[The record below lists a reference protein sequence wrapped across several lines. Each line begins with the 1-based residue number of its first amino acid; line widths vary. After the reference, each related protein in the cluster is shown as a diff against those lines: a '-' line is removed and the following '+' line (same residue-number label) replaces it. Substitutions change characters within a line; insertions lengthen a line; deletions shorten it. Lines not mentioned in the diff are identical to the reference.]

1 MNKSTEG
8 RLLITSFP
16 LRLRRSTLITCLVA
30 LAAVFATAAPKAH
43 ASLLSSL
50 AEPCDGQTM
59 ERPFARWLDLFQ
71 YTLVPGGDFESNAAG
86 WTLTGG
92 AKVVAGNESF
102 NVTGGGSHSL
112 SLPAGSSATSP
123 AMCVGLLYPTVRTFA
138 TRTGGLLNLSTLR
151 VDILYDGANGQVQ
164 TATLGLIL
172 GGGSWQPTLPVIALG
187 NLLATVS
194 DANSAVALRFT
205 PVGSASWKID
215 DAYVDPFRRT

>member
-1 MNKSTEG
+1 LT
-8 RLLITSFP
+8 TSFP
-16 LRLRRSTLITCLVA
+16 LRLRRSTLIACLLA
-30 LAAVFATAAPKAH
+30 LAALMTAAAPRAN

-50 AEPCDGQTM
+50 TQPCDGQTV
-59 ERPFARWLDLFQ
+59 ERPFTRWLDFFQ
-71 YTLVPGGDFESNAAG
+71 YTRVPGGDFESNAAG

-92 AKVVAGNESF
+92 ASVVSGNESF

-151 VDILYDGANGQVQ
+151 VDILYDGANGEVQ
-164 TATLGLIL
+164 SSTLGLIA
-172 GGGSWQPTLPVIALG
+172 GGGSWQPTLPVVAVG

-205 PVGSASWKID
+205 PVGSANWKID
-215 DAYVDPFRRT
+215 DVYVDPYCRN